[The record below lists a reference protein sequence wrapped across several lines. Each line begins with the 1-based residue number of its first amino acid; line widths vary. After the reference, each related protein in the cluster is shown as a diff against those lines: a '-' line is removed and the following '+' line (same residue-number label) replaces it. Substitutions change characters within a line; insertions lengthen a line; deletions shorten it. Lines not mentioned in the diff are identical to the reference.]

1 MSTTY
6 KFFVEAFYAGKWYN
20 IDYLTQGTDG
30 GLNHQYLAK
39 ISRSFLGLLEPL
51 IPSGHCLI
59 FEELAESSQ
68 TLLLEEK
75 KEEHEDYVRLGK
87 YFVLG
92 DLKTLETTLNSPYMY
107 EGYVTRNDAAQIENG
122 EDEDPFEV
130 LTAHELL
137 GLPEEARREYVL
149 FKWDYPYNTRNQ
161 LRRMVEKVHDQLEAF
176 NHSIPYRKDIPVRD
190 LQAYK
195 TRILYYII

>member
-30 GLNHQYLAK
+30 CLNHQYLSK

-51 IPSGHCLI
+51 IPSGHCLN
-59 FEELAESSQ
+59 FEELAETSQ
-68 TLLLEEK
+68 TLLLEET

-107 EGYVTRNDAAQIENG
+107 EGYVTRNNAALIENG
-122 EDEDPFEV
+122 NDEDPFEV

-137 GLPEEARREYVL
+137 ALPEEARREYVL
-149 FKWDYPYNTRNQ
+149 LKWDFPYDTRNQ

-176 NHSIPYRKDIPVRD
+176 NHSIPYRKDVPVRD

-195 TRILYYII
+195 TRILYYIF